1 MICGENYIFIK
12 DKSNP
17 NMYFVCYNL
26 LFLLSVDKIFIFNEE
41 KYFERE
47 INLYIKNK
55 GLESY
60 YEERHLDYD
69 SNIQDINDKENET
82 IGQIITIEK
91 NKTMMNLNKYLFNQN
106 IKA

>member
-1 MICGENYIFIK
+1 M
-12 DKSNP
+12 
-17 NMYFVCYNL
+17 
-26 LFLLSVDKIFIFNEE
+26 
-41 KYFERE
+41 
-47 INLYIKNK
+47 
-55 GLESY
+55 ESY

-82 IGQIITIEK
+82 IGRIITIAK